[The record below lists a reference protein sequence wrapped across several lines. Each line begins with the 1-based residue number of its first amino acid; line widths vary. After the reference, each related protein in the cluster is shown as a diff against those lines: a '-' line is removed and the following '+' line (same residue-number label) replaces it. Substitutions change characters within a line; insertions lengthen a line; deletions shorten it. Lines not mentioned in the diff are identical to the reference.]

1 MERGA
6 NCAAIQASHITWQA
20 MDEKKRYSFQS
31 KPRWC
36 SRSLAK
42 LEYPAAEMARH
53 GHRSK
58 RVQYC
63 IGRRFHLKNGKFC
76 TKPHKGFCRV
86 MARGRDKE
94 NRKTLLTVQKGQ
106 NQARGVSPQAMKKK
120 SKERKETKTRLTL
133 SRNSSRRRR
142 DWIRSRL
149 LWSYN
154 HRPSGQ

>member
-63 IGRRFHLKNGKFC
+63 IGRRFHLKIASSALNH
-76 TKPHKGFCRV
+76 TKVFAESWPEGETRK
-86 MARGRDKE
+86 
-94 NRKTLLTVQKGQ
+94 NRKTLLTVRKSQ
-106 NQARGVSPQAMKKK
+106 NQARGVSPQAIKKK